1 MPEREWIFEE
11 DRPGDV
17 PSGILAACGDAL
29 AIAFHGPMGAGKTTL
44 IRHLCHA
51 LGVSD
56 RVNSPTFSL
65 VNEYHGRDGIVVHH
79 IDLYRLSGEEEAV
92 HAGIGEVLE
101 SGGNCFVE
109 WPERA
114 PGILPPGTRH
124 LFLEALP
131 DGRRR
136 VRLTDAGGNR

>member
-1 MPEREWIFEE
+1 MPESEWIFVEAL
-11 DRPGDV
+11 PGDV
-17 PSGILAACGDAL
+17 PAEILGACGGVG
-29 AIAFHGPMGAGKTTL
+29 AIALHGPMGAGKTTL
-44 IRHLCHA
+44 VRHLCQV
-51 LGVSD
+51 LGVAD

-65 VNEYHGRDGIVVHH
+65 VNEYHARDGSVVHH

-92 HAGIGEVLE
+92 DAGIGEVLE
-101 SGGNCFVE
+101 SGRLVFVE

-124 LFLEALP
+124 LFLDVLP

-136 VRLTDAGGNR
+136 VRLTDAVGNR